1 MSEFQDTYAKAVI
14 LIDNSGSTAA
24 EDTGMTDRETG
35 HELNR
40 LDRHVLTAATY
51 LGAFPD
57 SGDYRIITCY
67 NQDPETKS
75 WHQPYVKD
83 FDNTDES
90 NKLDAKPK
98 HQNVHTG
105 DPKASEF
112 KTKKGDWMTVSQNLK
127 KAKTDEKTEEYQE
140 LKDYFKTDGKPKRS
154 ELNKYMTKK

>member
-1 MSEFQDTYAKAVI
+1 MDMSEFQDTYAKAVI

-83 FDNTDES
+83 FDNTD
-90 NKLDAKPK
+90 DAIEYLFTLSPMGNSFTFRNDMLGRMVDGYG
-98 HQNVHTG
+98 NVLLI
-105 DPKASEF
+105 
-112 KTKKGDWMTVSQNLK
+112 Q
-127 KAKTDEKTEEYQE
+127 DEDLAPLLRNEK
-140 LKDYFKTDGKPKRS
+140 
-154 ELNKYMTKK
+154 